1 MERVAH
7 GVHDGPDFRRDAVE
21 AQHVGGGHHDVLGEG
36 AVAVHSDDA
45 RIAADVAVAGAAL
58 QTVAAHDVALGGHQS
73 TGLEFGDTVADG
85 DDLPGELVAYDHR
98 GVHAALRPGVPIGDV
113 EVGAAHACMAHRD
126 EHFPGAGRRLG
137 DRLHDEPWGAL
148 RFHDRLHQ
156 DSGTGRREMGQKM
169 DRVNPP
175 STWSTAPVI

>member
-45 RIAADVAVAGAAL
+45 RIATDVAVAGAAL
-58 QTVAAHDVALGGHQS
+58 QTVAAHEVALGGHQS
-73 TGLEFGDTVADG
+73 TRLEVGDTVAER
-85 DDLPGELVAYDHR
+85 DDLPRELLAYYHP

-113 EVGAAHACMAHRD
+113 DVR
-126 EHFPGAGRRLG
+126 
-137 DRLHDEPWGAL
+137 
-148 RFHDRLHQ
+148 
-156 DSGTGRREMGQKM
+156 
-169 DRVNPP
+169 
-175 STWSTAPVI
+175 